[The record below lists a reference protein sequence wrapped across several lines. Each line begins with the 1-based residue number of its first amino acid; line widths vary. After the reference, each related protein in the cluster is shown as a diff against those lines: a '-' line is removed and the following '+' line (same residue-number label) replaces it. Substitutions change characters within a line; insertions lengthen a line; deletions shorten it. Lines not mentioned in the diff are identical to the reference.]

1 MRRFV
6 LCAALAMLGWP
17 ASAHAEWQIRPFIG
31 TTFGTDTTFL
41 VYGHDGTKLVYGA
54 SVGLIGNIFG
64 LEADFGRFTGLESGS
79 GRATVLGSSVS
90 TLTGNLTVALPRKM
104 TEYTLRPYFV
114 GGAGLLRLAVNEAV
128 DTFDFTRNV
137 TGFDIGGGVTGFL
150 TKRIGLNWDV
160 RHFRGSGFPP
170 ESGLSDGP
178 EQLSFWRANMAL
190 AIRY

>member
-31 TTFGTDTTFL
+31 LTFATDTTFVL
-41 VYGHDGTKLVYGA
+41 FDGDGTKLVYGA
-54 SVGLIGNIFG
+54 SAGLIGDIFG
-64 LEADFGRFTGLESGS
+64 IEADFGRLTGNSSG
-79 GRATVLGSSVS
+79 TVLGSSV
-90 TLTGNLTVALPRKM
+90 TTFTGNVTVALPRKM

-114 GGAGLLRLAVNEAV
+114 GGAGLLRIAV
-128 DTFDFTRNV
+128 DQSVDTLDITRNV
-137 TGFDIGGGVTGFL
+137 TGIDLGGGVTGFL

-170 ESGLSDGP
+170 ESGLSSGP